1 MATFKVSDGIDNY
14 IDKLQTMA
22 AQTEGIIKK
31 SVWEGARIV
40 MDAVKAEANGIPTHG
55 STKGSMDIVNGLTP
69 TQKAGVIASLG
80 IARFRQDGNF
90 TNVKIGSD
98 GYNTVYTKKYPK
110 GQPNAMLVRALE
122 SGTSFRAA
130 YPFVSRAVSKTR
142 GKSIEAMRKQCDEEI
157 KKIMQT

>member
-14 IDKLQTMA
+14 IRQLQNCADK
-22 AQTEGIIKK
+22 TENIIER
-31 SVWEGARIV
+31 SAWEGARVV

-55 STKGSMDIVNGLTP
+55 STKGSTDIVNGLTP

-90 TNVKIGSD
+90 LNVKIGSD
-98 GYNTVYTKKYPK
+98 GYNTIYTEKYRQ
-110 GQPNAMLVRALE
+110 GQPNAMLIRALE
-122 SGTSFRAA
+122 SGTSFRNP

>member
-14 IDKLQTMA
+14 IDKLQNCA
-22 AQTEGIIKK
+22 DKTENIIKR
-31 SVWEGARIV
+31 SAWEGARVV

-55 STKGSMDIVNGLTP
+55 STKGSTGIVNGLTP

-80 IARFRQDGNF
+80 IAHFRQDGNF
-90 TNVKIGSD
+90 LNVKIGSD

-110 GQPNAMLVRALE
+110 GQPNAMLIRSLE
-122 SGTSFRAA
+122 SGTSFRNP

>member
-14 IDKLQTMA
+14 IRQLQNCADK
-22 AQTEGIIKK
+22 TENIIKR
-31 SVWEGARIV
+31 SAWEGARVV

-55 STKGSMDIVNGLTP
+55 STKGSTDIVNGLTP

-90 TNVKIGSD
+90 LNVKIGSD

-110 GQPNAMLVRALE
+110 GQPNAMLIRSLE
-122 SGTSFRAA
+122 SGTSFRKP

>member
-14 IDKLQTMA
+14 IRQLQNCADK
-22 AQTEGIIKK
+22 TEDIIKR
-31 SVWEGARIV
+31 SAYEGARVV
-40 MDAVKAEANGIPTHG
+40 MDAVKAEAQTIPTHG
-55 STKGSMDIVNGLTP
+55 STKGSTDVVDGLTP

-80 IARFRQDGNF
+80 IAHFRQDGNF
-90 TNVKIGSD
+90 LNVKIGSD

-110 GQPNAMLVRALE
+110 GQPNAMLIRALE
-122 SGTSFRAA
+122 SGTSFRNP

>member
-31 SVWEGARIV
+31 SAWEGARIV
-40 MDAVKAEANGIPTHG
+40 MDAVKAEAQTIPTHG
-55 STKGSMDIVNGLTP
+55 STKGSTDIVNGLTP

-98 GYNTVYTKKYPK
+98 GYNTIYTEKYRQ

-122 SGTSFRAA
+122 SGTSFRNP

>member
-14 IDKLQTMA
+14 IDKLQNCA
-22 AQTEGIIKK
+22 DKTENIIKR
-31 SVWEGARIV
+31 SAWEGARVV

-55 STKGSMDIVNGLTP
+55 STKGSTDIVNGLTP

-110 GQPNAMLVRALE
+110 GQPNAMLIRALE
-122 SGTSFRAA
+122 SGTSFRNP

>member
-14 IDKLQTMA
+14 IRQLQNCADK
-22 AQTEGIIKK
+22 TENIIKR
-31 SVWEGARIV
+31 SAWEGARVV
-40 MDAVKAEANGIPTHG
+40 MDAVKAEAQTIPTHG
-55 STKGSMDIVNGLTP
+55 STKGSTDIVNGLTP

-90 TNVKIGSD
+90 LNVKIGSD
-98 GYNTVYTKKYPK
+98 GYNTVKTEKYPN

-130 YPFVSRAVSKTR
+130 YPFVSRAVSKSR
-142 GKSIEAMRKQCDEEI
+142 SKAIEAMRKQCDEEV
-157 KKIMQT
+157 KKYIQT

>member
-14 IDKLQTMA
+14 IRQLQNCADK
-22 AQTEGIIKK
+22 TENIIKR
-31 SVWEGARIV
+31 SAWEGARVV
-40 MDAVKAEANGIPTHG
+40 MDAVKAEAQTIPTHG
-55 STKGSMDIVNGLTP
+55 STKGSTDVIDGLTP

-90 TNVKIGSD
+90 LNVKIGSD

-110 GQPNAMLVRALE
+110 GQPNAMLIRSLE
-122 SGTSFRAA
+122 SGTSFRNP

>member
-14 IDKLQTMA
+14 IRQLQNCADK
-22 AQTEGIIKK
+22 TENIIKR
-31 SVWEGARIV
+31 SAWEGARVV

-55 STKGSMDIVNGLTP
+55 STKGSTDIVNGLTP

-80 IARFRQDGNF
+80 IAHFRQDGNF
-90 TNVKIGSD
+90 LNVKIGSD

-110 GQPNAMLVRALE
+110 GQPNAMLIRSLE
-122 SGTSFRAA
+122 SGTSFRNP

>member
-14 IDKLQTMA
+14 IRQLQNCADK
-22 AQTEGIIKK
+22 TENIIKR
-31 SVWEGARIV
+31 SAWEGARVV
-40 MDAVKAEANGIPTHG
+40 MDAVKAEAQTIPTHG
-55 STKGSMDIVNGLTP
+55 STKGSTDIVNGLTP

-90 TNVKIGSD
+90 LNVKIGSD

-110 GQPNAMLVRALE
+110 GQPNAMLIRSLE
-122 SGTSFRAA
+122 SGTSFRNP

>member
-14 IDKLQTMA
+14 IRQLQNCADK
-22 AQTEGIIKK
+22 TENIIKR
-31 SVWEGARIV
+31 SAWEGARVV

-55 STKGSMDIVNGLTP
+55 STKGSTDIVNGLTP

-80 IARFRQDGNF
+80 IARFREDGNF
-90 TNVKIGSD
+90 INVKIGSD

-110 GQPNAMLVRALE
+110 GQPNAMLIRSLE
-122 SGTSFRAA
+122 SGTSFRNP

-157 KKIMQT
+157 KKIIQT

>member
-14 IDKLQTMA
+14 IDKIQNCA
-22 AQTEGIIKK
+22 DKTENIIKR
-31 SVWEGARIV
+31 SAWEGARVV
-40 MDAVKAEANGIPTHG
+40 MDAVKAEAQTIPTHG
-55 STKGSMDIVNGLTP
+55 STKGSTDVIDGLTP

-90 TNVKIGSD
+90 LNVKIGSD

-110 GQPNAMLVRALE
+110 GQPNAMLIRSLE
-122 SGTSFRAA
+122 SGTSFRNP

>member
-14 IDKLQTMA
+14 IRQLQNCADK
-22 AQTEGIIKK
+22 TENIIKR
-31 SVWEGARIV
+31 SAWEGARVV

-55 STKGSMDIVNGLTP
+55 STKGSTDIVNGLTP

-90 TNVKIGSD
+90 LNVKIGSD
-98 GYNTVYTKKYPK
+98 GYNTVKTEKYPK

-130 YPFVSRAVSKTR
+130 YPFVSRAVSKSR
-142 GKSIEAMRKQCDEEI
+142 SKAIEAMRKQCDEEV
-157 KKIMQT
+157 KKYIQT

>member
-14 IDKLQTMA
+14 ISQLQRCADK
-22 AQTEGIIKK
+22 TEDIIKR
-31 SVWEGARIV
+31 SAWEGARIV
-40 MDAVKAEANGIPTHG
+40 MDAVKAEAQTIPTHG
-55 STKGSMDIVNGLTP
+55 STKGSTDIVNGLTP

-90 TNVKIGSD
+90 LNVKIGSD
-98 GYNTVYTKKYPK
+98 GYNTIYTKKYRK
-110 GQPNAMLVRALE
+110 GQPNAMLIRALE
-122 SGTSFRAA
+122 SGTSFRNP

>member
-14 IDKLQTMA
+14 IRQLQNCADK
-22 AQTEGIIKK
+22 TENIIKR
-31 SVWEGARIV
+31 SAWEGARVV
-40 MDAVKAEANGIPTHG
+40 MDAVKAEAQTIPTHG
-55 STKGSMDIVNGLTP
+55 STKGSTDVIDGLTP

-90 TNVKIGSD
+90 LNVKIGSD

-110 GQPNAMLVRALE
+110 GQPNAMLIRALE
-122 SGTSFRAA
+122 SGTSFRNP

>member
-14 IDKLQTMA
+14 IRQLQNCADK
-22 AQTEGIIKK
+22 TENIIKR
-31 SVWEGARIV
+31 SAWEGARVV

-55 STKGSMDIVNGLTP
+55 STKGSTDIVNGLTP

-80 IARFRQDGNF
+80 IARFREDGNF
-90 TNVKIGSD
+90 INVKIGSD

-110 GQPNAMLVRALE
+110 GQPNAMLIRSLE
-122 SGTSFRAA
+122 SGTSFRNP

>member
-14 IDKLQTMA
+14 IRQLQNCADK
-22 AQTEGIIKK
+22 TENIIKR
-31 SVWEGARIV
+31 SAWEGARVV
-40 MDAVKAEANGIPTHG
+40 MDAVKAEAQTIPTHG
-55 STKGSMDIVNGLTP
+55 STKGSTDIVNGLTP

-80 IARFRQDGNF
+80 IAHFRQDGNF
-90 TNVKIGSD
+90 LNVKIGSD

-110 GQPNAMLVRALE
+110 GQPNAMLIRSLE
-122 SGTSFRAA
+122 SGTSFRNP

>member
-1 MATFKVSDGIDNY
+1 MATFRVSDGIDNY
-14 IDKLQTMA
+14 IRQLQNCADK
-22 AQTEGIIKK
+22 TENIIKR
-31 SVWEGARIV
+31 SAWEGARVV

-55 STKGSMDIVNGLTP
+55 STKGSTDIVNGLTP

-110 GQPNAMLVRALE
+110 GQPNAMLIRSLE
-122 SGTSFRAA
+122 SGTSFRNP

>member
-14 IDKLQTMA
+14 IRQLQNCADK
-22 AQTEGIIKK
+22 TENIIKR
-31 SVWEGARIV
+31 SAWEGARVV

-55 STKGSMDIVNGLTP
+55 STKGSTDIVNGLTP

-90 TNVKIGSD
+90 LNVKIGSD

-110 GQPNAMLVRALE
+110 GQPNAMLIRSLE
-122 SGTSFRAA
+122 SGTSFRNP

>member
-31 SVWEGARIV
+31 SAWEGARIV

-55 STKGSMDIVNGLTP
+55 STKGSTGIVNGLTP

-80 IARFRQDGNF
+80 SARFRQDGNF
-90 TNVKIGSD
+90 LNVKIGSD

-110 GQPNAMLVRALE
+110 GQPNAMLIRSLE
-122 SGTSFRAA
+122 SGTSFRNP

>member
-14 IDKLQTMA
+14 IRQLQNCADK
-22 AQTEGIIKK
+22 TENIIKR
-31 SVWEGARIV
+31 SAWEGARVV
-40 MDAVKAEANGIPTHG
+40 MDAVKAEAQTIPTHG
-55 STKGSMDIVNGLTP
+55 STKGSTDVIDGLTP

-80 IARFRQDGNF
+80 IAHFRQDGNF
-90 TNVKIGSD
+90 LNVKIGSD

-110 GQPNAMLVRALE
+110 GQPNAMLIRSLE
-122 SGTSFRAA
+122 SGTSFRNP

>member
-1 MATFKVSDGIDNY
+1 MATFKVSDGIENY
-14 IDKLQTMA
+14 IRQLQNCADK
-22 AQTEGIIKK
+22 TENIIKR
-31 SVWEGARIV
+31 SAWEGARVV

-55 STKGSMDIVNGLTP
+55 STKGSTDIVNGLTP

-80 IARFRQDGNF
+80 IAHFRQDGNF
-90 TNVKIGSD
+90 LNVKIGSD

-110 GQPNAMLVRALE
+110 GQPNAMLIRSLE
-122 SGTSFRAA
+122 SGTSFRNP